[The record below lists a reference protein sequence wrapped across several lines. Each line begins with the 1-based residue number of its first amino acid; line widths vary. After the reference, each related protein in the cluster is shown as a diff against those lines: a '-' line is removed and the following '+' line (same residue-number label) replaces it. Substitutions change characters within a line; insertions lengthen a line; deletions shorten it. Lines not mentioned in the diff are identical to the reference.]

1 MAYNRAQALKIC
13 TATEMKIFLSSL
25 SDAVGKLTPVQLRSR
40 ITRART
46 LRDKNSDLFRRQV
59 AATRAATGTK
69 RGVSGAA
76 NSRTEQKA
84 QLFAEALARLEAR
97 QSAIDAKPVKAVAS
111 KSASKATKAATAK
124 PAPAAPAK
132 LKKSAAKRVAAKAA
146 KPAVKP
152 AAKPVIKPAA
162 KKAAP
167 KSAKPAATKAAKPA
181 AGKAAKPVVAKATKA
196 AKAAKPAIKPAAKP
210 AATKSRKK
218 IASPVP
224 SKSLKAPAI
233 KLGNPISPVVKLRG
247 KVIGAHTRTAG
258 ARNEARRGKR

>member
-13 TATEMKIFLSSL
+13 SATEMDVFLSSL

-40 ITRART
+40 IARART
-46 LRDKNSDLFRRQV
+46 LRDKNTDLFRRQV

-69 RGVSGAA
+69 RGASGAA

-97 QSAIDAKPVKAVAS
+97 QTAIDAKPVKAVAS
-111 KSASKATKAATAK
+111 KAGSKATKATKAK
-124 PAPAAPAK
+124 AAPAAPAK
-132 LKKSAAKRVAAKAA
+132 PKKSAAKRVAAKAA

-152 AAKPVIKPAA
+152 SA

-167 KSAKPAATKAAKPA
+167 KSAKPVASKAAKPTAVKTARPAVAKATKPATKAVTKAAKPA
-181 AGKAAKPVVAKATKA
+181 A
-196 AKAAKPAIKPAAKP
+196 KPAA
-210 AATKSRKK
+210 AKSRKK
-218 IASPVP
+218 ATSPVP
-224 SKSLKAPAI
+224 SKSLKAPAV
-233 KLGNPISPVVKLRG
+233 KPGNPISPVVKLRG
-247 KVIGAHTRTAG
+247 KFIGAHARSAG

>member
-13 TATEMKIFLSSL
+13 TATEMEVFLSSL

-40 ITRART
+40 IARART
-46 LRDKNSDLFRRQV
+46 LRDKNTDLFRRQV

-69 RGVSGAA
+69 RGTSGVA

-97 QSAIDAKPVKAVAS
+97 QTAIDAKPAKAVAS
-111 KSASKATKAATAK
+111 KSGSKATKVTKAK
-124 PAPAAPAK
+124 RAPAAPAMP
-132 LKKSAAKRVAAKAA
+132 KKSVAKRVAAKAA

-152 AAKPVIKPAA
+152 AA
-162 KKAAP
+162 
-167 KSAKPAATKAAKPA
+167 
-181 AGKAAKPVVAKATKA
+181 AKATKA
-196 AKAAKPAIKPAAKP
+196 AKAAKPAAKP

-224 SKSLKAPAI
+224 SKSLKAPAV
-233 KLGNPISPVVKLRG
+233 KLGNPISSVVKLRG
-247 KVIGAHTRTAG
+247 KVIGAHARSAG

>member
-13 TATEMKIFLSSL
+13 TATEMEVFLSSL

-40 ITRART
+40 IARART
-46 LRDKNSDLFRRQV
+46 LRDKNTDLFRRQV

-69 RGVSGAA
+69 RGTSGVA

-97 QSAIDAKPVKAVAS
+97 QAAIDAKPVKAVAS
-111 KSASKATKAATAK
+111 KSGSKATKAASAK
-124 PAPAAPAK
+124 RAPAAPAK
-132 LKKSAAKRVAAKAA
+132 PKKSAAKRVAAKAV

-152 AAKPVIKPAA
+152 AG
-162 KKAAP
+162 KKVVA
-167 KSAKPAATKAAKPA
+167 KSAKPAASKAAKPA
-181 AGKAAKPVVAKATKA
+181 TGKTAKPAVAKATKA
-196 AKAAKPAIKPAAKP
+196 SKAAKPAAKP

-224 SKSLKAPAI
+224 AKSLKAPAV

-247 KVIGAHTRTAG
+247 KVIGAHARSAG

>member
-13 TATEMKIFLSSL
+13 TATEMEIFLSSL
-25 SDAVGKLTPVQLRSR
+25 RDAVGKLTPVQLRSR

-69 RGVSGAA
+69 RGASGAA

-84 QLFAEALARLEAR
+84 QLFAEALIRLEAR

-111 KSASKATKAATAK
+111 KSASKATNAAKAK

-132 LKKSAAKRVAAKAA
+132 PKKSVAKRVAAKAA

-152 AAKPVIKPAA
+152 ATKTAV
-162 KKAAP
+162 P
-167 KSAKPAATKAAKPA
+167 KSAKPAAAKAAKPA
-181 AGKAAKPVVAKATKA
+181 AGKAAKA
-196 AKAAKPAIKPAAKP
+196 AKPAAKP

-247 KVIGAHTRTAG
+247 KVIGAHARSAG

>member
-13 TATEMKIFLSSL
+13 SATEMEIFLSSL

-40 ITRART
+40 IARART
-46 LRDKNSDLFRRQV
+46 LRDKNTDLFRRQV

-69 RGVSGAA
+69 RGASGTA

-97 QSAIDAKPVKAVAS
+97 QTAIDAKPVKAVAG
-111 KSASKATKAATAK
+111 KAGSKATKARKTK
-124 PAPAAPAK
+124 AAPAVPAK
-132 LKKSAAKRVAAKAA
+132 PKKSAAKRVAAKAA

-152 AAKPVIKPAA
+152 AAR
-162 KKAAP
+162 KAAP
-167 KSAKPAATKAAKPA
+167 KSAKPAASRAAKPA
-181 AGKAAKPVVAKATKA
+181 AAKTLKPAVAKATKA
-196 AKAAKPAIKPAAKP
+196 VKPAAKP
-210 AATKSRKK
+210 VAAKSRKK
-218 IASPVP
+218 ATSPVP
-224 SKSLKAPAI
+224 SKSLKAPTV

-247 KVIGAHTRTAG
+247 KVIGAHARSAG

>member
-13 TATEMKIFLSSL
+13 SATEMEIFLSSL

-40 ITRART
+40 IARART
-46 LRDKNSDLFRRQV
+46 LRDKNTDLFRRQV

-69 RGVSGAA
+69 RGASGAA

-97 QSAIDAKPVKAVAS
+97 QTAIDAKPVKAVAS
-111 KSASKATKAATAK
+111 KAGSKATKATK
-124 PAPAAPAK
+124 TKAAPAVPAK
-132 LKKSAAKRVAAKAA
+132 PKKSAAKRVAAKAA

-152 AAKPVIKPAA
+152 AARKP
-162 KKAAP
+162 AP
-167 KSAKPAATKAAKPA
+167 KSAKPAASKAAKPAVVKTAKPAVSKATKAAKPA
-181 AGKAAKPVVAKATKA
+181 A
-196 AKAAKPAIKPAAKP
+196 KPAA
-210 AATKSRKK
+210 AKSRKK
-218 IASPVP
+218 ATSPVP
-224 SKSLKAPAI
+224 AKSLKAPTV

-247 KVIGAHTRTAG
+247 KVIGAHARSAG

>member
-13 TATEMKIFLSSL
+13 TATEMEVFLSSL

-40 ITRART
+40 IARART
-46 LRDKNSDLFRRQV
+46 LRDKNTDLFRRQV

-69 RGVSGAA
+69 RGTSGVA

-97 QSAIDAKPVKAVAS
+97 QTAIDAKPAKAVAS
-111 KSASKATKAATAK
+111 KSGSKATKVTKAK
-124 PAPAAPAK
+124 RSPAAPAMP
-132 LKKSAAKRVAAKAA
+132 KKSVAKRVAAKAA

-152 AAKPVIKPAA
+152 AA
-162 KKAAP
+162 
-167 KSAKPAATKAAKPA
+167 
-181 AGKAAKPVVAKATKA
+181 AKATKA
-196 AKAAKPAIKPAAKP
+196 AKAAKPAAKP

-224 SKSLKAPAI
+224 SKSLKAPAV
-233 KLGNPISPVVKLRG
+233 KLGNPISSVVKLRG
-247 KVIGAHTRTAG
+247 KVIGAHARSAG

>member
-13 TATEMKIFLSSL
+13 TATEMEIFLSSL

-40 ITRART
+40 IARART
-46 LRDKNSDLFRRQV
+46 LRDKNTDLFRRQV

-69 RGVSGAA
+69 RGASGVA

-97 QSAIDAKPVKAVAS
+97 QTAIDAKPVKAVP
-111 KSASKATKAATAK
+111 SKATKATKAK

-132 LKKSAAKRVAAKAA
+132 PKKSVAKRVAAKAA

-152 AAKPVIKPAA
+152 ATTKS
-162 KKAAP
+162 AP
-167 KSAKPAATKAAKPA
+167 KSAKPAAAKAAKPA
-181 AGKAAKPVVAKATKA
+181 VAKATKA
-196 AKAAKPAIKPAAKP
+196 AKAVKPAAKP

-218 IASPVP
+218 ATSPVP
-224 SKSLKAPAI
+224 SKSLKAPAV

-247 KVIGAHTRTAG
+247 KVIGAHARSAG

>member
-13 TATEMKIFLSSL
+13 SATEMEIFLSSL

-40 ITRART
+40 IARART
-46 LRDKNSDLFRRQV
+46 LRDKNTDLFRRQV

-69 RGVSGAA
+69 RGASGAA

-97 QSAIDAKPVKAVAS
+97 QTAIDAKPVKAVAS
-111 KSASKATKAATAK
+111 KAGSKATKATK
-124 PAPAAPAK
+124 TKAAPAVPAK
-132 LKKSAAKRVAAKAA
+132 PKKSAAKRVAAKAA

-152 AAKPVIKPAA
+152 AARKP
-162 KKAAP
+162 AP
-167 KSAKPAATKAAKPA
+167 KSAKPAASKAAKPAVVKTAKPAVSKATKAAKPA
-181 AGKAAKPVVAKATKA
+181 A
-196 AKAAKPAIKPAAKP
+196 KPAA
-210 AATKSRKK
+210 AKSRKK
-218 IASPVP
+218 ATSPVP
-224 SKSLKAPAI
+224 AKSLKAPTV

-247 KVIGAHTRTAG
+247 KVVGAHARSAG

>member
-13 TATEMKIFLSSL
+13 SATEMEIFLSSL

-40 ITRART
+40 IARART
-46 LRDKNSDLFRRQV
+46 LRDKNTDLFRRQV

-69 RGVSGAA
+69 RGASGAA

-97 QSAIDAKPVKAVAS
+97 QTAIDAKPVKAVAS
-111 KSASKATKAATAK
+111 KAGSKATKATK
-124 PAPAAPAK
+124 TKAAPAVPAK
-132 LKKSAAKRVAAKAA
+132 PKKSAAKRVAAKAA

-152 AAKPVIKPAA
+152 AARKP
-162 KKAAP
+162 AP
-167 KSAKPAATKAAKPA
+167 KSAKPAASKAAKPA
-181 AGKAAKPVVAKATKA
+181 VVKTAKPAVAKATKA
-196 AKAAKPAIKPAAKP
+196 AKPAAKP
-210 AATKSRKK
+210 AAAKSRKK
-218 IASPVP
+218 ATSPVP
-224 SKSLKAPAI
+224 AKSLKAPTV

-247 KVIGAHTRTAG
+247 KVIGAHARSAG

>member
-13 TATEMKIFLSSL
+13 SATEMEIFLSSL

-40 ITRART
+40 IARART
-46 LRDKNSDLFRRQV
+46 LRDKNTDLFRRQV

-69 RGVSGAA
+69 RGASGTA

-97 QSAIDAKPVKAVAS
+97 QTAIDAKPVKAVAG
-111 KSASKATKAATAK
+111 KAGSKATKARKTK
-124 PAPAAPAK
+124 AAPAVPAK
-132 LKKSAAKRVAAKAA
+132 PKKSAAKRVAAKSA

-152 AAKPVIKPAA
+152 AAR
-162 KKAAP
+162 KAAP
-167 KSAKPAATKAAKPA
+167 KSAKPAASRAAKPA
-181 AGKAAKPVVAKATKA
+181 AAKTLKPAVAKATKA
-196 AKAAKPAIKPAAKP
+196 VKPAAKP
-210 AATKSRKK
+210 VAAKSRKK
-218 IASPVP
+218 ATSPVP
-224 SKSLKAPAI
+224 SKSLKAPTV

-247 KVIGAHTRTAG
+247 KVIGAHARSAG

>member
-13 TATEMKIFLSSL
+13 SATEMDVFLSSL

-40 ITRART
+40 IARART
-46 LRDKNSDLFRRQV
+46 LRDKNTDLFRRQV

-69 RGVSGAA
+69 RGASGAA

-97 QSAIDAKPVKAVAS
+97 QTAIDAKPVKAVAS
-111 KSASKATKAATAK
+111 KTGSKATKATKAK
-124 PAPAAPAK
+124 AAPAAPAK
-132 LKKSAAKRVAAKAA
+132 PKKSAAKRVAAKAA

-152 AAKPVIKPAA
+152 AARKP
-162 KKAAP
+162 AP
-167 KSAKPAATKAAKPA
+167 KSAKPAASKAAKPA
-181 AGKAAKPVVAKATKA
+181 VVKTAKPAVAKATKA
-196 AKAAKPAIKPAAKP
+196 AKPAAKP
-210 AATKSRKK
+210 AAAKSRKK
-218 IASPVP
+218 ATSPVP
-224 SKSLKAPAI
+224 AKSLKAPTV

-247 KVIGAHTRTAG
+247 KVVGAHARSAG

>member
-13 TATEMKIFLSSL
+13 SATEMEVFLSSL

-40 ITRART
+40 IARART
-46 LRDKNSDLFRRQV
+46 LRDKNTDLFRRQV

-69 RGVSGAA
+69 RGASGAA

-97 QSAIDAKPVKAVAS
+97 QTAIDAKPVKAVAS
-111 KSASKATKAATAK
+111 KTGSKATKATKATKAK

-132 LKKSAAKRVAAKAA
+132 PKKSAVKRVAAKAA
-146 KPAVKP
+146 KPAVKQ
-152 AAKPVIKPAA
+152 AAR
-162 KKAAP
+162 KAAP
-167 KSAKPAATKAAKPA
+167 KSAKPAASKAAKPA
-181 AGKAAKPVVAKATKA
+181 AVKTAKPAVAKATKA
-196 AKAAKPAIKPAAKP
+196 AKPAAKP
-210 AATKSRKK
+210 AAAKSRKK
-218 IASPVP
+218 ATSPVP
-224 SKSLKAPAI
+224 SKSLKAPAV

-247 KVIGAHTRTAG
+247 KVIGAHARSAG

>member
-13 TATEMKIFLSSL
+13 TATEMEIFLSSL

-40 ITRART
+40 IARART
-46 LRDKNSDLFRRQV
+46 LRDKNTDLFRRQV

-69 RGVSGAA
+69 RGASGVA

-84 QLFAEALARLEAR
+84 QLFAEALSRLEAR
-97 QSAIDAKPVKAVAS
+97 QTAIDAKPVKAVP
-111 KSASKATKAATAK
+111 SKATKATKAK

-132 LKKSAAKRVAAKAA
+132 PKKSVANRVAAKAA

-152 AAKPVIKPAA
+152 ATTKS
-162 KKAAP
+162 AP
-167 KSAKPAATKAAKPA
+167 KSAKPAAAKAAKPA
-181 AGKAAKPVVAKATKA
+181 VAKATKA
-196 AKAAKPAIKPAAKP
+196 AKAVKPAAKP

-218 IASPVP
+218 ATSPVP
-224 SKSLKAPAI
+224 SKSLKAPAV

-247 KVIGAHTRTAG
+247 KVIGAHARSAG

>member
-13 TATEMKIFLSSL
+13 TATEMEIFLSSL

-46 LRDKNSDLFRRQV
+46 LRDKNTDLFRRQV

-69 RGVSGAA
+69 RGASGIA

-97 QSAIDAKPVKAVAS
+97 QSAIDAKPAKAVAS
-111 KSASKATKAATAK
+111 KTGRKATKAIQAK

-132 LKKSAAKRVAAKAA
+132 PKKSVAKRVAAKAA

-152 AAKPVIKPAA
+152 AV

-167 KSAKPAATKAAKPA
+167 KAAKPSAAKGAKPA
-181 AGKAAKPVVAKATKA
+181 AGKAAKPAVAKA
-196 AKAAKPAIKPAAKP
+196 AKAVKPAAKP
-210 AATKSRKK
+210 AATKARKK
-218 IASPVP
+218 ATSPVP
-224 SKSLKAPAI
+224 SKSLKAPAV

-247 KVIGAHTRTAG
+247 KIIGAHARSAG

>member
-13 TATEMKIFLSSL
+13 TATEMEIFLSSL

-40 ITRART
+40 IARART
-46 LRDKNSDLFRRQV
+46 LRDKHTDLFRRQV

-69 RGVSGAA
+69 RGASGAA

-111 KSASKATKAATAK
+111 KSGSKATKATKAK
-124 PAPAAPAK
+124 RAPAAPAMP
-132 LKKSAAKRVAAKAA
+132 KKSVAKRVAAKAA

-152 AAKPVIKPAA
+152 VAKKPVA

-167 KSAKPAATKAAKPA
+167 KVAKAAASKATKPTSAKT
-181 AGKAAKPVVAKATKA
+181 AKPVA
-196 AKAAKPAIKPAAKP
+196 AKAVKPAAKP
-210 AATKSRKK
+210 AAPKSRKK
-218 IASPVP
+218 VSSPVP
-224 SKSLKAPAI
+224 AKSLKAPVAKI
-233 KLGNPISPVVKLRG
+233 GNPVSPVVKLRG
-247 KVIGAHTRTAG
+247 KVIGAHARSAG

>member
-13 TATEMKIFLSSL
+13 SATEMEIFLSSL

-40 ITRART
+40 IARART
-46 LRDKNSDLFRRQV
+46 LRDKNTDLFRRQV

-69 RGVSGAA
+69 RGASGAA

-97 QSAIDAKPVKAVAS
+97 QTAIDAKPVKAVAS
-111 KSASKATKAATAK
+111 KAGSKATKATK
-124 PAPAAPAK
+124 TKAAPAVPAK
-132 LKKSAAKRVAAKAA
+132 PKKSAAKRVAAKAA

-152 AAKPVIKPAA
+152 AARKP
-162 KKAAP
+162 AP
-167 KSAKPAATKAAKPA
+167 KSAKPAASKAAKPA
-181 AGKAAKPVVAKATKA
+181 VVKTAKPAVAKATKA
-196 AKAAKPAIKPAAKP
+196 AKPAAKP
-210 AATKSRKK
+210 AAAKSRKK
-218 IASPVP
+218 ATSPVP
-224 SKSLKAPAI
+224 AKSLKAPTV

-247 KVIGAHTRTAG
+247 KVVGAHARSAG